1 VIDCCQHND
10 GLSEFVAFLPFPPS
24 SPPSSPSFFS
34 LAVLRRPP
42 LHPMPCS
49 LPPAVFLGLTK
60 SQANFGPYPRIK
72 SHRALSKTPQA
83 ISSRWQDGC
92 KLSSRL
98 VLDYLK
104 IVASLSQE
112 RPRRKLVQLVSSSGV
127 FQSGRDSDLGTK
139 FLPSAAC
146 LHFSCCR
153 PPATR

>member
-1 VIDCCQHND
+1 MVCQ
-10 GLSEFVAFLPFPPS
+10 SS
-24 SPPSSPSFFS
+24 SPFFLSPHLLHHPLPHSSLSPSCEDS
-34 LAVLRRPP
+34 QQLP

-60 SQANFGPYPRIK
+60 SQANFGPYPPIK
-72 SHRALSKTPQA
+72 SRRALSKTPQA

-112 RPRRKLVQLVSSSGV
+112 RPRRKLVQLVSSSKI

-146 LHFSCCR
+146 LHCSCRR